1 MKRITTLAVA
11 VATMLAAN
19 VGSASELV
27 YLSCELP
34 AHDGIPATHFDFTLD
49 EQNGTVSY
57 AVKEANVTNKEK
69 AVFGPNAITWSSQ
82 LSLGTTVT
90 RTISR
95 TDLSFTQATEI
106 PGVVNRQ
113 EAWTCALVTP
123 SDRKF

>member
-1 MKRITTLAVA
+1 MKRIPTLAVA
-11 VATMLAAN
+11 VATMFAAN
-19 VGSASELV
+19 VSGASELV

-57 AVKEANVTNKEK
+57 VVKEANATNKEK
-69 AVFGPNAITWSSQ
+69 AVFGPNAITWTNQ
-82 LSLGTTVT
+82 LSLGSTVT

-95 TDLSFTQATEI
+95 TDLSFTQKTEI

-113 EAWTCALVTP
+113 EAGMCELVKP
-123 SDRKF
+123 SQRKF